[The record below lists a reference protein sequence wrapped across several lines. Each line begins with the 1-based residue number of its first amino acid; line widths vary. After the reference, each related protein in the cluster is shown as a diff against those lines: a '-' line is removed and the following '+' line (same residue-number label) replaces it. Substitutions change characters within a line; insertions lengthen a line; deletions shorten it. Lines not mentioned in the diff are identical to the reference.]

1 VVEFDVGVAG
11 CWCAWRRGGVHGMEA
26 ERARGAVGDG
36 AVVEVGREYVFG
48 GGWGASEAERCCQ
61 TGWVGEEKR
70 EG

>member
-1 VVEFDVGVAG
+1 
-11 CWCAWRRGGVHGMEA
+11 MEA
-26 ERARGAVGDG
+26 ERARGAVEDG

>member
-48 GGWGASEAERCCQ
+48 AGCCLP
-61 TGWVGEEKR
+61 GWVGEEKR